1 MLFERLHLHE
11 FGYIVNISNLKK
23 PVSNNSKK
31 DIRVVI
37 LNVSAD
43 PIDKNQII

>member
-1 MLFERLHLHE
+1 MLFERLYLHE

-31 DIRVVI
+31 AIKMVI
-37 LNVSAD
+37 LTL
-43 PIDKNQII
+43 